1 MSLSLVLTGFVSRA
15 DKSSERYLKN
25 FFKKLIGRKGIEDA
39 LSELDR
45 LTREEVNMAIAEIR
59 KLAHHI
65 NSGVNQLIDGTF
77 STLAS
82 HKYHLKP
89 TND

>member
-1 MSLSLVLTGFVSRA
+1 M
-15 DKSSERYLKN
+15 K

-59 KLAHHI
+59 KDTDQI
-65 NSGVNQLIDGTF
+65 KNGVKQIIDGTF
-77 STLAS
+77 SSLVT
-82 HKYHLKP
+82 HEYHLKP

>member
-1 MSLSLVLTGFVSRA
+1 MTGFVSRA
-15 DKSSERYLKN
+15 DRCSERYLVK

-59 KLAHHI
+59 KDTDQI
-65 NSGVNQLIDGTF
+65 KNGVKQIIDGTF
-77 STLAS
+77 SSLVT
-82 HKYHLKP
+82 HEYHLKP